1 MVAAAALVAVA
12 GACDSAGPERVT
24 GVVVEVDGD
33 LSTVRT
39 FVLIADGAR
48 LTFRPGDGVSRFSG
62 GAPLSH
68 LNEHLRSGER
78 VSIVYETHPD
88 GLVAVE
94 ISDG

>member
-1 MVAAAALVAVA
+1 MVAAAALVAVV
-12 GACDSAGPERVT
+12 GACDNGGPERVT

-39 FVLIADGAR
+39 FVLIADGVR
-48 LTFRPGDGVSRFSG
+48 LTFRPGDGVSRFND

-68 LNEHLRSGER
+68 LAEHLRSGER
-78 VSIVYETHPD
+78 VSIVYETDPD

-94 ISDG
+94 IGDD